1 MVEFVTDKKKWR
13 DTIDKFDRRKNSPD
27 QRALKILRNIPKRMI
42 ATVRHQGDA
51 ESDTMMQSAV
61 KCMTILSRSY
71 RTSNKVM
78 VEAWKLYL
86 QAQNLSGKIPQKF
99 FDNHSKSPARVE
111 STSRVR
117 IKGVDW
123 NKFYSTE
130 YKPFDQYYRHGG
142 NWRYGKRI
150 WKSLKKT

>member
-13 DTIDKFDRRKNSPD
+13 DTIDKFDRRKNAPD
-27 QRALKILRNIPKRMI
+27 HRALRILRNIPKRMI
-42 ATVRHQGDA
+42 ATVRHQGDV
-51 ESDTMMQSAV
+51 ESDTLMKSAV

-99 FDNHSKSPARVE
+99 LDNDHNHPMRVE
-111 STSRVR
+111 TSNKVR
-117 IKGVDW
+117 IKGMDW
-123 NKFYSTE
+123 SKFYSTHL
-130 YKPFDQYYRHGG
+130 KPFDQYYRHGG
-142 NWRYGKRI
+142 NWRYGR
-150 WKSLKKT
+150 WKSQKKN